1 MNLLFN
7 SSIVNCFLDCKYSN
21 IFKSI
26 NSDKIGIRT
35 IPSKCKNNSYETGTI
50 RTTGGGLSR
59 FFDVQNQQFSHITCD
74 NCGYTE
80 FFKRRSGGLGNV
92 LDMFLGG

>member
-1 MNLLFN
+1 MQN
-7 SSIVNCFLDCKYSN
+7 KSN
-21 IFKSI
+21 EPE
-26 NSDKIGIRT
+26 T
-35 IPSKCKNNSYETGTI
+35 ISQFECPKCKNSSYETGTI
-50 RTTGGGLSR
+50 RTTGGGFSR
-59 FFDVQNQQFSHITCD
+59 FFDVQNQQFSHITCE

>member
-1 MNLLFN
+1 MQNDLEDLGGDMQN
-7 SSIVNCFLDCKYSN
+7 EPETITRYDC
-21 IFKSI
+21 
-26 NSDKIGIRT
+26 
-35 IPSKCKNNSYETGTI
+35 PKCHNESYETGTI

-59 FFDVQNQQFSHITCD
+59 FLDVQNQQFSHITCE

-80 FFKRRSGGLGNV
+80 FFKRRSGRAGNI

>member
-1 MNLLFN
+1 MQNEPET
-7 SSIVNCFLDCKYSN
+7 
-21 IFKSI
+21 I
-26 NSDKIGIRT
+26 NQY
-35 IPSKCKNNSYETGTI
+35 KCPQCQNESYETGTI

-59 FFDVQNQQFSHITCD
+59 FLDVQNQQFSHITCE

-80 FFKRRSGGLGNV
+80 LFKRRSGKAGNI

>member
-1 MNLLFN
+1 
-7 SSIVNCFLDCKYSN
+7 
-21 IFKSI
+21 
-26 NSDKIGIRT
+26 
-35 IPSKCKNNSYETGTI
+35 I

-59 FFDVQNQQFSHITCD
+59 FLDVQNQQFSHITCE

-80 FFKRRSGGLGNV
+80 FFKRRSGRAGNI

>member
-1 MNLLFN
+1 MGTEPE
-7 SSIVNCFLDCKYSN
+7 N
-21 IFKSI
+21 IA
-26 NSDKIGIRT
+26 NYEC
-35 IPSKCKNNSYETGTI
+35 PKCHNGAYETGTI

-59 FFDVQNQQFSHITCD
+59 FLDIQNQQFSHITCA

-80 FFKRRSGGLGNV
+80 FFKRRAGMAGNI